1 MLSLVVPLVVI
12 HTLLLLEPMGVSPGG
27 WAAVGVI
34 CVKEPLVF
42 WSTVELH

>member
-12 HTLLLLEPMGVSPGG
+12 RTLLLLEPMGVGPGG
-27 WAAVGVI
+27 WAAVGVV
-34 CVKEPLVF
+34 CVEGPLVF